1 MRRPFAAVLLALACA
16 GAAAQDYARERR
28 WEAEIVP
35 GLVVGDAIKLRTAAG
50 HEFLALHTEAKDAKG
65 AVVLAH
71 GRNVHPDHGLIGA
84 LRMRLAERGY
94 TTLSIQL
101 PILGADAQKVEE
113 YYPRLFPEAGER
125 LDIAARWLVRRGE
138 RRLALVS
145 HSMGA
150 WMANEHLDAAAQSPY
165 RAWVSIGITGGF
177 SWGAYGSPRPIL
189 DVSGS
194 EDLPPVVEA
203 SWRRRMAIAF
213 APGGSRQVVVPGAD
227 HYFTGREAELARVVG
242 DWLDAVLK

>member
-50 HEFLALHTEAKDAKG
+50 HEFLALLAEAKDAKG
-65 AVVLAH
+65 AVVLAD

-125 LDIAARWLVRRGE
+125 LDIAARW
-138 RRLALVS
+138 
-145 HSMGA
+145 
-150 WMANEHLDAAAQSPY
+150 
-165 RAWVSIGITGGF
+165 
-177 SWGAYGSPRPIL
+177 
-189 DVSGS
+189 
-194 EDLPPVVEA
+194 
-203 SWRRRMAIAF
+203 
-213 APGGSRQVVVPGAD
+213 
-227 HYFTGREAELARVVG
+227 
-242 DWLDAVLK
+242 